1 VVEGQPGFPLGV
13 GQRWAVG
20 FEEGRHRRLVGEV
33 GVVGADR
40 CDGRRL
46 GHRAGHVAHQMDHH
60 VALADVLVEHVQR
73 FGAGGDEILLN
84 LDRDVGAVEEWRRAS
99 R

>member
-1 VVEGQPGFPLGV
+1 
-13 GQRWAVG
+13 
-20 FEEGRHRRLVGEV
+20 
-33 GVVGADR
+33 
-40 CDGRRL
+40 
-46 GHRAGHVAHQMDHH
+46 MDHH